1 MSLKELTL
9 EGEID
14 RVQVAIN
21 RLKTFEPPEG
31 YYLAFSGG
39 KDSQVIY
46 HLAKMAEVNFDSH
59 FNFTTVDPPELVDFI
74 KTYYPGVE
82 IHRPEIS
89 MFKLIPKKQMPPTR
103 IVRYCCEVLK
113 EYGGSGRLVVT
124 GIRSQESYKRSK
136 RKMVESCYK
145 DKTKRYIN
153 PIIDWSETDVW
164 DFIHQ
169 QGLKY
174 CRLYDEGYK
183 RIGCILCPMQT
194 KKGKLRDAERYPKF
208 YKVYLLAFKKMIEH
222 RHYSGLECK
231 WKDPQEV
238 MDWWIYEPSKQ
249 LQDTLFN

>member
-1 MSLKELTL
+1 MLNDDEILLGSDEMCLYSNKDINVFKYIAIALFSPTIFLLALGIYSSLKP
-9 EGEID
+9 
-14 RVQVAIN
+14 VKA
-21 RLKTFEPPEG
+21 
-31 YYLAFSGG
+31 
-39 KDSQVIY
+39 
-46 HLAKMAEVNFDSH
+46 
-59 FNFTTVDPPELVDFI
+59 
-74 KTYYPGVE
+74 
-82 IHRPEIS
+82 
-89 MFKLIPKKQMPPTR
+89 
-103 IVRYCCEVLK
+103 EVLK

-136 RKMVESCYK
+136 RKMVETCFK

-238 MDWWIYEPSKQ
+238 MDWWIYELSKQ